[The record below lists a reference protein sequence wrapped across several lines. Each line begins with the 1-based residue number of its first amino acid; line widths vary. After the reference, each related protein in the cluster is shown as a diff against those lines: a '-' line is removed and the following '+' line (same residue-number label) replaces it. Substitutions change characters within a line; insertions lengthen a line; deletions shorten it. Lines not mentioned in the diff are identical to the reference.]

1 MNTDI
6 AEAVFETAAVWFP
19 INDLKPWDQNP
30 RFNQAAINLV
40 AESISNFGFT
50 SPIVAR
56 KADNTI
62 IAGHTRWEAAKK
74 IGLDR
79 VAVRFVDLD
88 PAKAKLLAIADNKLG
103 EYADW
108 DQGLLSEVLMDLN
121 EEGLDLAMTGFNPEE
136 LSDLL
141 DFDFEEEESN
151 DDDYDFSEDDFI
163 PTEYEPMFEDGTQKV
178 VGNHKIICGDCV
190 SVLKDMPDNSVDAI
204 CCDPPYGI
212 DFMNRKWDASV
223 PQNEWADECYRVLK
237 PGGHLIAFAATRT
250 IHRLTTIVEN
260 SNFEIRDMITWN
272 YESGFPKSMA
282 IDKAIDKHFGAERRV
297 VGKQK
302 LTGTAKPMKGGKGHG
317 AAKTTSA
324 IDGYERE
331 HEAYMD
337 ITEASTPEARKW
349 VGWGTA
355 LKPSYEPAV
364 LARKPISE
372 KSVAENVLKWGTGG
386 INVDD
391 CRFSYGDE
399 CWIGKNKGTY
409 SYENGVGGQ
418 SFKHSMKNRVGEDYT
433 EYEGEDEFR
442 TSQYYSHPKGRFPAN
457 TFLCK
462 KANQTER
469 DAGCENIKGQYSHE
483 ITNRK
488 EGSAGANHP
497 RAGRKGREELKNF
510 HPTVKPVKLMNWL
523 VKMITPYDGVVVDT
537 FCGSGTTLVAAEI
550 AGVKSI
556 GIEMNPE
563 YCDII
568 YARIKSAVQDD

>member
-1 MNTDI
+1 M
-6 AEAVFETAAVWFP
+6 ESAAVWLD
-19 INDLKPWDQNP
+19 IDQLIPWDQNP
-30 RFNQAAINLV
+30 RFNDGAIDKV
-40 AESISNFGFT
+40 AISIKRFGFA
-50 SPIVAR
+50 SPIIAR
-56 KADNTI
+56 KEDNTI
-62 IAGHTRWEAAKK
+62 IAGHTRWEAAKTL
-74 IGLDR
+74 GLDR
-79 VAVRFVDLD
+79 VPVRFMDLD
-88 PAKAKLLAIADNKLG
+88 PSDAKLLAIADNKLG
-103 EYADW
+103 EYAEW
-108 DQGLLSEVLMDLN
+108 DNELLSEILEDLN
-121 EEGLDLAMTGFNPEE
+121 EEGLDLEFSGFTEDE
-136 LSDLL
+136 LSEFL
-141 DFDFEEEESN
+141 DIE
-151 DDDYDFSEDDFI
+151 FSEEDEDEDPYMGDGDSI
-163 PTEYEPMFEDGTQKV
+163 PTDYESFFKEGMEKKV
-178 VGNHKIICGDCV
+178 GKHRIICSDCV
-190 SVLKDMPDNSVDAI
+190 VALKSMPDNSVDAI

-212 DFMNRKWDASV
+212 DFMNRKWDSSV

-282 IDKAIDKHFGAERRV
+282 IDKAIDKHFGAERKV

-302 LTGTAKPMKGGKGHG
+302 LTGTAKPMKGKKGHA

-324 IDGYERE
+324 MDSYERE
-331 HEAYMD
+331 DVAYMD
-337 ITEASTPEARKW
+337 ITEASTPEAKKM

-372 KSVAENVLKWGTGG
+372 KSIAENVLKWGTGG
-386 INVDD
+386 INIDK
-391 CRFSYGDE
+391 CRFSYGDD
-399 CWIGKNKGTY
+399 CWIGKNKDSY

-418 SFKHSMKNRVGEDYT
+418 SFKHSMKNRVGEDYNP
-433 EYEGEDEFR
+433 YAGEDDFR
-442 TSQYYSHPKGRFPAN
+442 SSEYKSHPKGRFPAN

-462 KANQTER
+462 KANQSER
-469 DAGCENIKGQYSHE
+469 DKGCDDLKGKQSYE

-488 EGSAGANHP
+488 KGSAGSVHP
-497 RAGRKGREELKNF
+497 RSGRGGKSELKNF

-523 VKMITPYDGVVVDT
+523 VNMITPEGGTVVDT

-550 AGVKSI
+550 AGVSSI

-568 YARIKSAVQDD
+568 HARLKSAVIDD